1 MLWILTQLAR
11 WGFIA
16 FPKNWVEIIDRV
28 CRPDIFGV
36 AAREVGI
43 LDIGREESIQLF
55 DGKTFN
61 PSQPLEYL
69 TGLAIKSQVRVEE
82 ALV

>member
-1 MLWILTQLAR
+1 
-11 WGFIA
+11 
-16 FPKNWVEIIDRV
+16 
-28 CRPDIFGV
+28 
-36 AAREVGI
+36 VGI